1 MKYRI
6 PIYALDY
13 EIEAKSYE
21 GAVRT
26 AIARYA
32 KMETA
37 QWKRHCSPDR
47 LTRDPTIAEGTLPML
62 TAHRVSPSRGHIAYL
77 MRATFAVRPLL

>member
-6 PIYALDY
+6 SICDLDY
-13 EIEAKSYE
+13 EIEAKSCE

-26 AIARYA
+26 AIARYT

-37 QWKRHCSPDR
+37 QWNRHCSPDR
-47 LTRDPTIAEGTLPML
+47 LTRDPTIAEGNFTNADYASCNSIARAYRESD
-62 TAHRVSPSRGHIAYL
+62 AHLRR
-77 MRATFAVRPLL
+77 